1 MLIKILNPIATRL
14 LRRLPLRTVI
24 TVQFILQI
32 VTVVGLT
39 GWLSF
44 RNGSVAVNELVTQL
58 SQEISDRIEERFQ
71 SFAEVAH
78 LFLQINVASI
88 QSGNL
93 DLNDFDQLQSYF
105 WNQAQISVRGA
116 GRQPYRVTTIY
127 YGDQGGNFL
136 YIKNADLPS
145 LHVRDQWT
153 GFQREIYQLDQ
164 AGNIVELQKIDEYDP
179 RERPWYQA
187 AVTAGQPTWSDVYV
201 FAASPVLGITPSIPI
216 YGALGE
222 LQGVMGI
229 DLTLEQLSEFLQ
241 SLKISESGLAFII
254 DRQGKIVASSI
265 NEAPFINTEYG
276 QQRLKAVESKNF
288 LIKSTAQFLLEQF
301 GSYEQINQVSQLN
314 FEAHSQILDNPSF
327 SGRQIVTVE
336 PLKDGR
342 GLDWL
347 MVIVIPESDFMERI
361 NQNTRNTIILCLV
374 ALLVAIA
381 TGILT
386 ARWVTKPI
394 FDLNQSAKKIA
405 QGKWDETVDLK
416 REDEVGELATS
427 FNQMAK
433 QLKNYVE
440 ALENKNEELQHL
452 DQLKDEFLANTS
464 HELRTPLNGI
474 IGIAESLIEGATGT
488 LSAVTCTNL
497 GMIVNSGHRLSR
509 LVNDI
514 LDFSKLRHQK
524 LELQLKA
531 VDLRAIT
538 DVILTLC
545 HPLVVQK
552 NLQLINQ
559 IPENFPL
566 ALGDENRLQQILYNL
581 VGNAI
586 KFTESGQVEVSA
598 NIIYDSSN
606 EFLEVTVTDTGIGI
620 PADKLEQIFDAFE
633 QVEGSGKREY
643 SGTGLG
649 LAITKQLVELH
660 GGKIKVKSVPGEGS
674 QFSFT
679 LPIATSKIEENSSSV
694 EVVESNT
701 SSELNR
707 VDFKAFPRKP
717 SSKLQDDHSNI
728 TVLIVDD
735 EPINLQVL
743 VNNLSLQNYSIIQ
756 ATNGEE
762 TLELIKQGLQ
772 PDIILLDVMMPKMTG
787 YEVTQKLREHFPAT
801 ELPILLLTA
810 KTQVKDLVT
819 GLEVGANDYL
829 TKPISKDELLARI
842 RTHLNLSHL
851 REENLRLSAE
861 IEVIQQLQRMV
872 LPNPSEL
879 ELIEELE
886 ITGMI
891 EPADE
896 VGGDYYDV
904 LKHQD
909 GIKIAIGDVTGHGL
923 ESGLLMIMVQMA
935 IRTLLESQES
945 DPVQFLDIL
954 NRAVYGNLQR
964 INSQKSMSLAVLEY
978 ANKTLKISGQHE
990 EVIIIR
996 QTGEIEAI
1004 DTMDLGFPVGL
1015 DEEISEFIHQTE
1027 IHLNSGDLVVLYT
1040 DGITEAENIN
1050 HEQYGLE
1057 RLCQLLQTNRHYP
1070 LWQIKQIVFEDI
1082 QQYIGQ
1088 QKVFDDITLVI
1099 LRQK

>member
-1 MLIKILNPIATRL
+1 MLIKILNPIATQL
-14 LRRLPLRTVI
+14 LRKLPLRTVI

-32 VTVVGLT
+32 VAVVGLT

-44 RNGSVAVNELVTQL
+44 RNGSIAVNELVTQL

-71 SFAEVAH
+71 SFAEMAH
-78 LFLQINVASI
+78 LFLEINVASI

-93 DLNDFDQLQSYF
+93 DVNDFNQLQSYF
-105 WNQAQISVRGA
+105 WNQAQISD
-116 GRQPYRVTTIY
+116 RVTTIY

-136 YIKNADLPS
+136 YIKNEDPPS
-145 LHVRDQWT
+145 FHVRDELTQ
-153 GFQREIYQLDQ
+153 FQREIYQLDT
-164 AGNIVELQKIDEYDP
+164 AGNIVELLRTDEYDP

-187 AVTAGQPTWSDVYV
+187 AIAAGQPTWSDIYV

-216 YGALGE
+216 YGVAGE

-241 SLKISESGLAFII
+241 SLKISQSGLAFII
-254 DRQGKIVASSI
+254 DRQGEIVASSI
-265 NEAPFINTEYG
+265 NEAPFINTEKG
-276 QQRLKAVESKNF
+276 QKRLKAIESKHF
-288 LIKSTAQFLLEQF
+288 LIKSTAQFLLQQF
-301 GSYEQINQVSQLN
+301 GSYEQINQVAQLH
-314 FEAHSQILDNPSF
+314 FEAHSQILDNPAL

-336 PLKDGR
+336 PLRDGR

-361 NQNTRNTIILCLV
+361 NQNTRNTLILCLI
-374 ALLVAIA
+374 ALLIAIV

-405 QGKWDETVDLK
+405 QGKWEETVNLK
-416 REDEVGELATS
+416 REDEIGELATA
-427 FNQMAK
+427 FNQMAH
-433 QLKNYVE
+433 QLKNHVE
-440 ALENKNEELQHL
+440 TLENKNEELQHL

-474 IGIAESLIEGATGT
+474 IGIAESLIEGATGK
-488 LSAVTCTNL
+488 LSDETCANL
-497 GMIVNSGHRLSR
+497 GMIVNSGYRLSQ

-538 DVILTLC
+538 DVILRLC
-545 HPLVVQK
+545 HPLVAHRDVQLM
-552 NLQLINQ
+552 NHVPNHL
-559 IPENFPL
+559 PFAL
-566 ALGDENRLQQILYNL
+566 ADENRLQQILYNL

-586 KFTESGQVEVSA
+586 KFTSSGQVNVSA
-598 NIIYDSSN
+598 NLINDSPSD
-606 EFLEVTVTDTGIGI
+606 ESLEVTVADTGISI

-660 GGKIKVKSVPGEGS
+660 GGKIKVQSTLGEGS
-674 QFSFT
+674 QFTFT
-679 LPIATSKIEENSSSV
+679 LPIADLTLETDAGSSLVKVIKSSSYSDLKPV
-694 EVVESNT
+694 DLKAFST
-701 SSELNR
+701 TIKSELR
-707 VDFKAFPRKP
+707 TDY
-717 SSKLQDDHSNI
+717 SNI

-762 TLELIKQGLQ
+762 TLELIKQGLH

-872 LPNPSEL
+872 LPNHSEL

-886 ITGMI
+886 ITGI
-891 EPADE
+891 VEPADE
-896 VGGDYYDV
+896 VGGDYYDI
-904 LKHQD
+904 LQYQE

-935 IRTLLESQES
+935 IRTLLESKES

-954 NRAVYGNLQR
+954 NRAVYANLQR
-964 INSQKSMSLAVLEY
+964 INSQKSMSLSILEY

-996 QTGEIEAI
+996 NTGEIEKI

-1015 DEEISEFIHQTE
+1015 DEEIADFIHQTE
-1027 IHLNSGDLVVLYT
+1027 IRLNSGDLVVLYT

-1050 HEQYGLE
+1050 HQQYGLE
-1057 RLCQLLQTNRHYP
+1057 RLCYLVQINRHSP

-1082 QQYIGQ
+1082 QQHIGQ